1 VEGSGGGGG
10 NDDVSDD
17 EARAAVEMATEALS
31 RRVMFIFITLFRFT
45 FYRRIVAAVD
55 EISNPN
61 ADAPK
66 ATKQLAARMAKVIVE
81 AVATKTGKTSSGP
94 RTSSFTNKHG
104 EEWQLTVDA
113 KVRACVCVSVFVCMC
128 VLVFSC

>member
-1 VEGSGGGGG
+1 MCDLVIDYSIS
-10 NDDVSDD
+10 VL
-17 EARAAVEMATEALS
+17 T
-31 RRVMFIFITLFRFT
+31 I
-45 FYRRIVAAVD
+45 YRRIVAAVD

-61 ADAPK
+61 AEAPT

-81 AVATKTGKTSSGP
+81 AVATKTGKASSGP

-113 KVRACVCVSVFVCMC
+113 KVILCMH
-128 VLVFSC
+128 VLLVHLTLASQGQAGILAGDETDWETLHIKHDTLQSDFMF